1 VSHSTAT
8 QSRRRPTTAS
18 REVRASL
25 CVGADDASHTEICG
39 AIATATCLVSV
50 RVGSV
55 TRHATE
61 LYRLG
66 TLLFSIYSLT
76 RFSEDEPYWIDPAR
90 RRVWS
95 CGRECDGVTASVMLD
110 AVDQLLDEVRRAAD
124 DEIERDA
131 DRQFRDEYEA
141 WLDETAADLDDD
153 AAEEAAARWL
163 DLCG

>member
-8 QSRRRPTTAS
+8 RSRRRPAAS

-39 AIATATCLVSV
+39 AIATGTCLVSV
-50 RVGSV
+50 RVGGV
-55 TRHATE
+55 TRHASH
-61 LYRLG
+61 LFRFG
-66 TLLFSIYSLT
+66 TLLFSIYALT
-76 RFSEDEPYWIDPAR
+76 PFGEDEPYWIDPAR

-95 CGRECDGVTASVMLD
+95 CGRECDGVTAAVMLD

-124 DEIERDA
+124 DEVERDA
-131 DRQFRDEYEA
+131 DRQFAREYEA
-141 WLDETAADLDDD
+141 WLDETAADLDD
-153 AAEEAAARWL
+153 AAAAEAAARWL

>member
-1 VSHSTAT
+1 MHSTAT
-8 QSRRRPTTAS
+8 RSRRRPAAT
-18 REVRASL
+18 REVRAAL

-39 AIATATCLVSV
+39 AIATGTCLVSV

-66 TLLFSIYSLT
+66 TLLFSVYSLT
-76 RFSEDEPYWIDPAR
+76 RFSEDEAYWIDPQR
-90 RRVWS
+90 RHVWS

-124 DEIERDA
+124 DEVERDA
-131 DRQFRDEYEA
+131 DRQFRDEYER
-141 WLDETAADLDDD
+141 WLDETAADLDDA